1 VPDEVRPRHVAI
13 IADGN
18 RRWARE
24 RGLPVLAG
32 HVQGIEAIRPIVR
45 RARDRGVETLS
56 VYTFSTENWAR
67 PSEEVTGLFGLID
80 GAVRQYT
87 DELVEEGV
95 RVHVIGRLHEAPADV
110 QRSIRTAEER
120 TRGGTRL
127 TLNIC
132 FNYSGRAEIVDAA
145 RALLA
150 AGADPNAIDEAHFGD
165 HLYTSGQ
172 PDVDL
177 LIRTG
182 GDQRTSNFLLWQAAY
197 AELIFSDK
205 FWPDFDESDFDAALA
220 EFVRRDRRFGG

>member
-1 VPDEVRPRHVAI
+1 MAI

-32 HVQGIEAIRPIVR
+32 HVQGIEAIRPVVR
-45 RARDRGVETLS
+45 RARDQGIETLS

-67 PSEEVTGLFGLID
+67 PDDEVSGLFGLID

-87 DELVEEGV
+87 DELIDEGV
-95 RVHVIGRLHEAPADV
+95 RVRVIGRLHEAPADV
-110 QRSIRTAEER
+110 QRSILAAPRSAQAKAPE
-120 TRGGTRL
+120 L

-145 RALLA
+145 RALVA
-150 AGADPNAIDEAHFGD
+150 AARRRRTRIDEAHFAE
-165 HLYTSGQ
+165 HLYTAGQ

-182 GDQRTSNFLLWQAAY
+182 RRPAHEQLPAVAGRLCRAHLLLQV
-197 AELIFSDK
+197 
-205 FWPDFDESDFDAALA
+205 LA
-220 EFVRRDRRFGG
+220 GLHRRRP